1 MKLKELRLKHHL
13 IQQEL
18 ANILNIPK
26 STYVKYELESTQ
38 APIEIYIKLANYY
51 NVTLDYL
58 LENPKP
64 PRQESE
70 FTLKEEE
77 LIDMYREL
85 SEQNKE
91 VILRNFYILLNPDA
105 RQNYEILKYIK

>member
-51 NVTLDYL
+51 NVSG
-58 LENPKP
+58 K
-64 PRQESE
+64 
-70 FTLKEEE
+70 K
-77 LIDMYREL
+77 
-85 SEQNKE
+85 
-91 VILRNFYILLNPDA
+91 RNFAAKLDVEL
-105 RQNYEILKYIK
+105 